1 MQVLIT
7 DSGLAPSRTLHFSGW
22 QLGAALVALTAV
34 LLLVASA
41 VYHFVFLTAAR
52 EGWPVVSQIVKL
64 VVRDETA
71 QRDRFLRQNLDAMAQ
86 KVGEMQAK
94 LLKLEAM
101 GERVSGLAGVK
112 PEEFKP
118 LLRPSGSASAPA
130 ASVKGGQ
137 GGPFVPGLGVFEREA
152 LNGLNLHV
160 GGLDERTD
168 QTTDLFTLI
177 ESRLLEGRLAQLM
190 VPSSA
195 PVNGPV
201 GSGFGFRSDPF
212 SGRAALHTGLDVPAE
227 TGTPIL
233 AAAGGLVV
241 TTEPH
246 AAYGNLVEI
255 DHGNGLLTRY
265 AHNSKVL
272 VKTGDL
278 VKRGQAV
285 AQVGNSG
292 RSTGPHLHFEVL
304 VEGVPQNPARFLA
317 GQARE
322 PKALAAERRTR

>member
-7 DSGLAPSRTLHFSGW
+7 DSSLAPSRTLHFTGW

-118 LLRPSGSASAPA
+118 LLKPGASASAPA
-130 ASVKGGQ
+130 ASAKGGQ
-137 GGPFVPGLGVFEREA
+137 GGPFVPGLGAFEREA

-168 QTTDLFTLI
+168 QTTDLVTLI

-212 SGRAALHTGLDVPAE
+212 SGRAALHTGLDFPAD

-233 AAAGGLVV
+233 AAAGGMVV

-265 AHNSKVL
+265 AHTSRVM

-278 VKRGQAV
+278 VKRGQVV

-317 GQARE
+317 GQASA
-322 PKALAAERRTR
+322 KALAAERGSR